1 MHYLWRGFN
10 FWGPICDGKFG
21 PRCLKMLQQLAN
33 YTESKDDHAEKGN
46 AEIHSENSW
55 NQLSIIKDQ
64 TTSALTGRYSVMAWY

>member
-1 MHYLWRGFN
+1 
-10 FWGPICDGKFG
+10 
-21 PRCLKMLQQLAN
+21 MLQQLAN

-64 TTSALTGRYSVMAWY
+64 TTSALTGRYSVMA